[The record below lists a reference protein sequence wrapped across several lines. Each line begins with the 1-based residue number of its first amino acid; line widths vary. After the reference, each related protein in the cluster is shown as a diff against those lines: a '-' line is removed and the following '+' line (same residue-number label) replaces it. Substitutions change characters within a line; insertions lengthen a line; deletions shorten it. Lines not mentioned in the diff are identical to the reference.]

1 MSERNTEDEYFA
13 RIDAEK
19 KAKIKAEIDAES
31 HAKLLAERKAL
42 HWHRCGKCGA
52 NMTTHEF
59 RGLDIEE
66 CPECGA
72 VLLDKDE
79 LEKLAGHDQT
89 GIIRSLSELFGSKK

>member
-1 MSERNTEDEYFA
+1 MSERNIEDEYFA
-13 RIDAEK
+13 KLDAEK
-19 KAKIKAEIDAES
+19 T
-31 HAKLLAERKAL
+31 AKLKSEMDAAAALKASADRKAL

-52 NMTTHEF
+52 QMNTHVF
-59 RGLDIEE
+59 RGLDIEQ

-89 GIIRSLSELFGSKK
+89 GIIASLQEMFGALK